1 MEPGKGNGED
11 STDTT
16 GRGISM
22 ENLRLAEECLK
33 ILNEIKHLIL
43 EIKADIHNV
52 NINDSLNK

>member
-1 MEPGKGNGED
+1 
-11 STDTT
+11 
-16 GRGISM
+16 M